1 MWRQSLRTGRQVAG
15 FVGGAMLL
23 VALTAVLVRYRGDLA
38 VGTSLTLYLLA
49 VVGITAVGGRWPGLV
64 AALSAP
70 LLANWFLIPPYH
82 TLRIS
87 DGDNLLELLVF
98 VSVASIVAGFVTTAE
113 HRAHEARRAWREA
126 ATLAA
131 LTESGAGEPLQ
142 RIIELLRSTF
152 DLDGVAVLGPGPAD
166 VGTIAA
172 TGTRPPADPGAA
184 DVTVALGDDMVLAI
198 NGGPLDDD
206 AQRVLRAFTGQLA
219 RALEQQRLHRLA
231 MEAESLARADELRT
245 ALLRSVSHDLR
256 SPLASIKASVSS
268 LRQPDVEWP
277 VDVRAEFLESIE
289 VETDRLTRLISN
301 LLDLSRLETGV
312 LRPAMRPVP
321 LEDIVPASV
330 HSIGADAHRV
340 VVDVPDDLPDV
351 DADPALVDRVVANL
365 LGNALKW
372 SPADQVITLRARR
385 VGDEVHLQVVDR
397 GPGIPVDQRAVV
409 IQPFHRLDDSKAGGL
424 GLGLAIVDRMI
435 VAMNG
440 RLELRDTP
448 GGGLTAVVVLHV
460 HEGAR

>member
-1 MWRQSLRTGRQVAG
+1 MWRQSLRAGRQVAG
-15 FVGGAMLL
+15 FAGGAVLL

-38 VGTSLTLYLLA
+38 VATSLSLYLLA

-82 TLRIS
+82 TFRIS
-87 DGDNLLELLVF
+87 DGDNLLELVVF
-98 VSVASIVAGFVTTAE
+98 VSVASIVAGYVTVAE
-113 HRAHEARRAWREA
+113 HRANEARRAWREA

-131 LTESGAGEPLQ
+131 LTESGAGEPLHG
-142 RIIELLRSTF
+142 IIELLRDTF
-152 DLDGVAVLGPGPAD
+152 ELDGVAVLGPVAD
-166 VGTIAA
+166 GGSPIAA
-172 TGTRPPADPGAA
+172 TGSRPPGSAAGA

-219 RALEQQRLHRLA
+219 RALEQQRLHRIA

-256 SPLASIKASVSS
+256 SPLATIKASVSS
-268 LRQPDVEWP
+268 LRQPDIEWP
-277 VDVRAEFLESIE
+277 AEVRAEFLESIE

-312 LRPAMRPVP
+312 LRPAMRAVS
-321 LEDIVPASV
+321 LEEIVPASV
-330 HSIGADAHRV
+330 HGLGLDARRI
-340 VVDVPDDLPDV
+340 VVDMPDDLPDV

-372 SPADQVITLRARR
+372 SPAAQVITLRGRC
-385 VGDEVHLQVVDR
+385 VDDEVHLQVVDR

-424 GLGLAIVDRMI
+424 GLGLAIVDRMV

-448 GGGLTAVVVLHV
+448 GGGLTAVVALQV
-460 HEGAR
+460 HRDGR